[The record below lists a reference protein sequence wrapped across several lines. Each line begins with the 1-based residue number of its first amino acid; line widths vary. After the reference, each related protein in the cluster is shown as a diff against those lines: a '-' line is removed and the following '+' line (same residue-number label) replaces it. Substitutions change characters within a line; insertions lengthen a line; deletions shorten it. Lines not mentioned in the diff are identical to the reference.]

1 MTDHSV
7 LCEITQIPIGTCACA
22 RCRPDLKQYQ
32 PVPEVWM
39 RPTVPVAH
47 MVVLPLQIPTADEV
61 VEGLYQATVAG
72 EKIELV
78 DMVRELCEPTQH
90 REPYYV
96 VLTGKTLYHATYA
109 PPLML
114 QLFDAVEPSSSAE
127 GGSGVARIA
136 ASRPAARIDAIDT
149 AFRIQIDSARWLR
162 KLGLDDVSGDAVDL
176 IRRLAPAAV
185 GDHCHRPKPPPGC
198 CVHHDIRRWWTWA
211 RIVTGWDLAAWQP
224 DNTCPLCGV
233 RGTLRVRLV
242 EKLATCINDN
252 CRETWD
258 EATIG
263 LLADHIRSE
272 NHEDEEAS

>member
-1 MTDHSV
+1 MTAR
-7 LCEITQIPIGTCACA
+7 CEITQLPLGECAGACCKPEL
-22 RCRPDLKQYQ
+22 RMYQ
-32 PVPEVWM
+32 PIPEVWM
-39 RPTVPVAH
+39 RPTVPVSN
-47 MVVLPLQIPTADEV
+47 MVVLPFQVSSVDEV
-61 VEGLYQATVAG
+61 VDGLHEAPAAG

-96 VLTGKTLYHATYA
+96 VLTGKTLYHATFA

-114 QLFDAVEPSSSAE
+114 QLFDAVEPSSSTE

-149 AFRIQIDSARWLR
+149 AFRIQIDAARWLR
-162 KLGLDDVSGDAVDL
+162 KLGLDDVTGDALDH
-176 IRRLAPAAV
+176 IRRLHPHALTESELARDV
-185 GDHCHRPKPPPGC
+185 
-198 CVHHDIRRWWTWA
+198 RRWWTWA
-211 RIVTGWDLAAWQP
+211 RIVTGWDLPAWQP

-258 EATIG
+258 EVTIG